1 MKKESHKMTT
11 KIKVCAVCESEN
23 IVGKQCAE
31 DDYLDVCDDCG
42 SVEQTKQISYPTDEP
57 Q

>member
-1 MKKESHKMTT
+1 MTT

-23 IVGKQCAE
+23 IVGKLYA
-31 DDYLDVCDDCG
+31 DDDCLDVCEDCG
-42 SVEQTKQISYPTDEP
+42 AVEQTKQISCQTGEP